1 VFVLYAVVAGL
12 LIGLLVGGRLSGLA
26 RLHFEWAPLIALGM
40 AIQLALFSDPIA
52 SSVGAAGPPIYVG
65 SSLLVLAAV
74 CRNWSITGLPIVALG
89 ATSNLVAI
97 VANGGYMPA
106 AASALAAQGREAPSA
121 YSNSAY
127 AAEPVFAPLTDI
139 FAMPT
144 WVPLA
149 NVFSVGDILI
159 AVGIAV
165 AIVVAMRAGSRRD
178 RGSNERAR
186 EAQEPVREPALHD
199 GASRN

>member
-1 VFVLYAVVAGL
+1 MFVLYAVLAGL

-26 RLHFEWAPLIALGM
+26 RLEFEWAPLIALGM

-52 SSVGAAGPPIYVG
+52 SSIGSAGPPIYVG

-89 ATSNLVAI
+89 AASNLAAI

-106 AASALAAQGREAPSA
+106 SAGALAAQGRDAPSV
-121 YSNSAY
+121 YSNSTYLADP
-127 AAEPVFAPLTDI
+127 ALAPLTDI

-144 WVPLA
+144 WIPLA
-149 NVFSVGDILI
+149 NVFSIGDILI
-159 AVGIAV
+159 AVGIGL
-165 AIVVAMRAGSRRD
+165 AIVAAMRRGARD
-178 RGSNERAR
+178 GR
-186 EAQEPVREPALHD
+186 PASPRPGDIAIRD

>member
-1 VFVLYAVVAGL
+1 MFVLYAVAAGL

-26 RLHFEWAPLIALGM
+26 RLQFEWAPLIALGM

-52 SSVGAAGPPIYVG
+52 SSIGTAGPPIYVG

-89 ATSNLVAI
+89 AASNLAAI

-106 AASALAAQGREAPSA
+106 SAAALAAQGRDAPSA
-121 YSNSAY
+121 YSNSTYLADP
-127 AAEPVFAPLTDI
+127 ALAPLTDI

-144 WVPLA
+144 WIPLA
-149 NVFSVGDILI
+149 NVFSIGDILI
-159 AVGIAV
+159 AVGIAL
-165 AIVVAMRAGSRRD
+165 AIVAAMRRGATDERRASPG
-178 RGSNERAR
+178 RGDIAIG
-186 EAQEPVREPALHD
+186 D

>member
-26 RLHFEWAPLIALGM
+26 RLDFEWAPLIALGM
-40 AIQLALFSDPIA
+40 AIQLALFSGPIA
-52 SSVGAAGPPIYVG
+52 ASVGSAGPPIYVG

-74 CRNWSITGLPIVALG
+74 FRNWSITGLPIVALG
-89 ATSNLVAI
+89 AASNLAAI

-106 AASALAAQGREAPSA
+106 SAAALAAQGRDAPSV
-121 YSNSAY
+121 YSNSTY
-127 AAEPVFAPLTDI
+127 VAEPALAPLTDI

-144 WVPLA
+144 WIPMA
-149 NVFSVGDILI
+149 NVFSIGDILI
-159 AVGIAV
+159 AAGIAV
-165 AIVVAMRAGSRRD
+165 TIVVAMRRRVGGAEPAP
-178 RGSNERAR
+178 RGQRDI
-186 EAQEPVREPALHD
+186 ALHD